1 MKGMKD
7 VESPVGQPSEG
18 RYGGRGGGRRLTVAS
33 LSCHIC
39 FFFPIPET

>member
-7 VESPVGQPSEG
+7 VELPVRQPSEG
-18 RYGGRGGGRRLTVAS
+18 RYGGRGGGQRLTVAS

-39 FFFPIPET
+39 FFFSISET